1 MQEDSIDVS
10 YNRGKT
16 VALCQPSKMTL
27 HNIIRSIFIVSIVI
41 YLVEPLGTWG
51 SGLVMSN
58 DLQIMGF
65 FVSFSSKH
73 LLMQFEPFGR
83 AHWGG
88 FVNG

>member
-1 MQEDSIDVS
+1 M
-10 YNRGKT
+10 
-16 VALCQPSKMTL
+16 ATL
-27 HNIIRSIFIVSIVI
+27 KHDITQYHKKHMYSIVI
-41 YLVEPLGTWG
+41 YLVEPLGTWAN
-51 SGLVMSN
+51 GLVMSN
-58 DLQIMGF
+58 NLQIMGF